1 MRAPQ
6 PSKTINTT
14 PVTVGTETEAN
25 DMTATHPTYAFAAE
39 RRVEGASGWS
49 NASTALAIRAA

>member
-1 MRAPQ
+1 
-6 PSKTINTT
+6 
-14 PVTVGTETEAN
+14 
-25 DMTATHPTYAFAAE
+25 MTATHPTYAFAAE